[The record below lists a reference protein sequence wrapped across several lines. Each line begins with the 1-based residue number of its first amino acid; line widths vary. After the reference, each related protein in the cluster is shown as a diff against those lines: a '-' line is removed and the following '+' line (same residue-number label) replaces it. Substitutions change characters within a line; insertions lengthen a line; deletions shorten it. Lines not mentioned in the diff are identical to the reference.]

1 MVIDFHTHTFPDK
14 IAEKTIEHLSK
25 KGGIK
30 PYRDGTYS
38 SLKKSMQDSGVDV
51 SIVLPVATNQSQVE
65 TINNLSAELSGKNGI
80 YYFGAI
86 HPDCSD
92 VEAIL
97 DDIKAKGLKG
107 IKLHPDYQGAYFD
120 DPKYIRIIG
129 EAAKRELITVT
140 HAGRDVA
147 YPEDI
152 HCTPDMVLNVLSELK
167 GVIEDRL
174 VLAHMGGFDLEDEV
188 LEKLIGKPVYM
199 DTAAVLDRYPN
210 KCKEI
215 IEAHGAD
222 RILFATDSPWTDQ
235 ANMLECLKSL
245 GLSQKD
251 NDLILYKNAK
261 RLLGSA
267 LAL

>member
-38 SLKKSMQDSGVDV
+38 SLKKSMLNAGIDI
-51 SIVLPVATNQSQVE
+51 SIALPVATSKSQVE
-65 TINNLSAELSGKNGI
+65 TINNLSAELSGKDGI

-86 HPDCSD
+86 HPDCD
-92 VEAIL
+92 NIEAVL

-107 IKLHPDYQGAYFD
+107 IKLHPDYQGTYFD
-120 DPKYIRIIG
+120 DPKYIRIMG
-129 EAAKRELITVT
+129 EAAKRELIILT

-147 YPEDI
+147 YPQDV
-152 HCTPDMVLNVLSELK
+152 HCTPDMILNVLNELK

-188 LEKLIGKPVYM
+188 LKKLIGKPVYM
-199 DTAAVLDRYPN
+199 DTAAVLDRYPI

-235 ANMLECLKSL
+235 ANMLSCLKSF

-251 NDLILYKNAK
+251 NELILYKNAL
-261 RLLGSA
+261 RLLGNA